1 MTNIIDRFD
10 GNYMFLSNFLY
21 APFSIETQFG
31 TISVPTAEHA
41 YQAAK
46 TEDPEIRAMIYSAPS
61 PGKSKRMGRMII
73 LRDDWEDI
81 KVDCMRH
88 ILTAKFSLPK
98 LRELLLST
106 GDATLVEGTTWHDTF
121 WGICTCPQHLGEG
134 ENNLGKLL
142 EEIRQNLV

>member
-1 MTNIIDRFD
+1 MIISDFH
-10 GNYMFLSNFLY
+10 GEYNFLSNFCW
-21 APFSIETQFG
+21 APFSIETQYG
-31 TISVPTAEHA
+31 TVTVPTAEHA

-46 TEDPEIRAMIYSAPS
+46 TEDPDIRAMIYAAPS

-81 KVDCMRH
+81 KIDCMRH
-88 ILTAKFSLPK
+88 ILKAKFSLPQ

-106 GDATLVEGTTWHDTF
+106 GDSTLVEGTTWHDTF
-121 WGICTCPQHLGEG
+121 WGICTCAQHLGEG

-142 EEIRQNLV
+142 EELRRTLV